1 VTAQSG
7 DGVMGKLTQGVQG
20 LVSAATDR
28 LMSVVQ
34 EHIGDLTDRL
44 TDYAG
49 GGGGPG
55 KTALKQGMQKMQEGG
70 SPIGAAAS
78 AVGAGGKEQVKQ
90 AFGGGGG
97 GGDQGEE
104 AENRRKTDLKV
115 TNIIESV
122 DVGVPVWLAYNQWT
136 QFKDFPSYMK
146 KVENVEQEEDEKL
159 LWQAQV
165 GFSHRSWESSIVEQ
179 VPDERIVWTSKAD
192 KGSVDGAVSFHE
204 LTPDLTRIMVVLQY
218 HPKGFVEKTGNIWR
232 APGRRVR
239 LELKHFVRQVM
250 TQSVLKPDDV
260 KGWRGEIREG
270 QVVRGDEEGQQ
281 ELQQRR
287 GQESP
292 PSEQQPP
299 PQGEAQEPQGEEQ
312 QGQVQ
317 EQQAQGQQEQDQ
329 SQQQQGQPEEPQPDA
344 S

>member
-1 VTAQSG
+1 MTAQSG
-7 DGVMGKLTQGVQG
+7 DGVMGKVTQGLQG
-20 LVSAATDR
+20 LLSAVADR
-28 LMSVVQ
+28 AMSVVQ
-34 EHIGDLTDRL
+34 EHIGDITDRL
-44 TDYAG
+44 TEYAG

-55 KTALKQGMQKMQEGG
+55 KTAIQQGMQKMQQGG
-70 SPIGAAAS
+70 SPLGAAAS

-97 GGDQGEE
+97 GGQDQD
-104 AENRRKTDLKV
+104 AENQRKTDLKV
-115 TNIIESV
+115 TNIIESI

-146 KVENVEQEEDEKL
+146 KVENVEQEQDEKL
-159 LWQAQV
+159 MWQAQV
-165 GFSHRSWESSIVEQ
+165 GFSHRAWESTIQEQ

-192 KGSVDGAVSFHE
+192 KGSVDGAVTFHE

-250 TQSVLKPDDV
+250 TQSVLKPDEV

-270 QVVRGDEEGQQ
+270 QVVRGDDEGQQ

-287 GQESP
+287 GQQG
-292 PSEQQPP
+292 EQQQAPP
-299 PQGEAQEPQGEEQ
+299 
-312 QGQVQ
+312 GQPQ
-317 EQQAQGQQEQDQ
+317 EQQAQEQQSQEQQ
-329 SQQQQGQPEEPQPDA
+329 ANAGS
-344 S
+344 